1 MLALLYTRSPRAP
14 KSARN
19 APGERV
25 TPGVFAAKGV
35 YDWMERT
42 PGRNW
47 INTGYGANVQ
57 SVDFG
62 SPSGGRGKPVKMF
75 VQPFS
80 SPPVIGMRSGAYNG
94 GYPMCIVYPQGWWS
108 RSLHKRHAIPGLS
121 LSLRRGR
128 HSAKVAIGGR
138 KSAAS
143 GCCAWEL
150 GLVLPG
156 PVSRLRRSG
165 VPGCCG
171 GFNGRRRSPCGWRRG
186 SQAATGEPGSKGILG
201 TGGRC
206 WLGLFWEDGWELNG
220 FLVSLGRI

>member
-1 MLALLYTRSPRAP
+1 MVKMPWLPRDLILNIIELLGAPPYPRTGNLSVTQGNGAEANTVAAKLKELEDSLKHYEITLRSGG
-14 KSARN
+14 RN

-25 TPGVFAAKGV
+25 SPGIFAAKGV

-94 GYPMCIVYPQGWWS
+94 GYPMCIVYPQVRGHEGS
-108 RSLHKRHAIPGLS
+108 IKPMQYQVFLS
-121 LSLRRGR
+121 LCAVVDIR
-128 HSAKVAIGGR
+128 R
-138 KSAAS
+138 KSPSAGATQRQAAV
-143 GCCAWEL
+143 A
-150 GLVLPG
+150 
-156 PVSRLRRSG
+156 
-165 VPGCCG
+165 
-171 GFNGRRRSPCGWRRG
+171 RG
-186 SQAATGEPGSKGILG
+186 S
-201 TGGRC
+201 
-206 WLGLFWEDGWELNG
+206 
-220 FLVSLGRI
+220 

>member
-1 MLALLYTRSPRAP
+1 MIATKFYEVTLRSGGRV
-14 KSARN
+14 

-25 TPGVFAAKGV
+25 APGIFAAKGV

-94 GYPMCIVYPQGWWS
+94 GYPMCIVYPQVRWS
-108 RSLHKRHAIPGLS
+108 PGLQN
-121 LSLRRGR
+121 
-128 HSAKVAIGGR
+128 AV
-138 KSAAS
+138 
-143 GCCAWEL
+143 
-150 GLVLPG
+150 
-156 PVSRLRRSG
+156 
-165 VPGCCG
+165 
-171 GFNGRRRSPCGWRRG
+171 
-186 SQAATGEPGSKGILG
+186 
-201 TGGRC
+201 
-206 WLGLFWEDGWELNG
+206 
-220 FLVSLGRI
+220 

>member
-1 MLALLYTRSPRAP
+1 MVKMPWLPRDLILNIIELLGAPPYPRTGNLSVTQGNGAEANTVAAKLKELEDSLKHYEITLRSGG
-14 KSARN
+14 RN

-25 TPGVFAAKGV
+25 SPGIFAAKGV

-94 GYPMCIVYPQGWWS
+94 GYPMCIVYPQVSGHEGS
-108 RSLHKRHAIPGLS
+108 IKTTQYQVFLS
-121 LSLRRGR
+121 LCAVVDIR
-128 HSAKVAIGGR
+128 R
-138 KSAAS
+138 KSPSAGATQRQAAV
-143 GCCAWEL
+143 A
-150 GLVLPG
+150 
-156 PVSRLRRSG
+156 
-165 VPGCCG
+165 
-171 GFNGRRRSPCGWRRG
+171 RG
-186 SQAATGEPGSKGILG
+186 S
-201 TGGRC
+201 
-206 WLGLFWEDGWELNG
+206 
-220 FLVSLGRI
+220 